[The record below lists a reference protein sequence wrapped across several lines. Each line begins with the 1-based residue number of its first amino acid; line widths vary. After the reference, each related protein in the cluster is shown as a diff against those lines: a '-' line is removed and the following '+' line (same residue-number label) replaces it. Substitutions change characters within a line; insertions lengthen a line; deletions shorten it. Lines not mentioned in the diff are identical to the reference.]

1 MLDTNS
7 PVALNQTCCDWDDSI
22 IDFSFE
28 LPQSSVFIRHA
39 EMKDCDALHQLL
51 TDPAVAFW
59 TVDLPFVPVARTE
72 QKILVESDDHYM
84 LVAIDRND
92 EILGALGIALNP
104 NIRMRHVAKIGPV
117 VVHPAMKGKGIGSRL
132 MEEAIDLADN
142 WLNVH
147 RLELLV
153 YAHNHAAIALYKKFG
168 FSVEGTLR
176 HFAFQAGQ
184 YTNAQ
189 ILARLR
195 EVAS

>member
-1 MLDTNS
+1 MLNTNS
-7 PVALNQTCCDWDDSI
+7 PVTVHQPYWDQ
-22 IDFSFE
+22 DFLIADIPFE

-39 EMKDCDALHQLL
+39 EMTDRDALYQLF
-51 TDPAVAFW
+51 TDPAIAVW
-59 TVDLPFVPVARTE
+59 TVDPPFVPATHTE
-72 QKILVESDDHYM
+72 QKILSESDDHYM
-84 LVAIDRND
+84 LVATDRND
-92 EILGALGIALNP
+92 DILGALGIALNP
-104 NIRMRHVAKIGPV
+104 NLRMRHGAKIGPV